1 MFGVEQ
7 IIDIGPMSGKSNVL
21 FWLERR
27 GIPASDDLVER
38 IFQRA
43 KASDHTLSDAEV
55 VELREEGV
63 EFQRIPWL
71 PPTNS

>member
-1 MFGVEQ
+1 
-7 IIDIGPMSGKSNVL
+7 VL

-55 VELREEGV
+55 VECLPAAGV
-63 EFQRIPWL
+63 KQ
-71 PPTNS
+71 S

>member
-1 MFGVEQ
+1 VPSHVFGLEQ

-38 IFQRA
+38 IYRRA

-55 VELREEGV
+55 VDC
-63 EFQRIPWL
+63 L
-71 PPTNS
+71 PPAVVTKQN